1 MGGGHV
7 ITIGGL
13 DRLEG
18 KIKCI
23 VSQLGMV
30 ITSDLLKHVGAPEL
44 KEINNLEKLRV
55 TGSTKQPISQDDKDM
70 LEGLDGYPNLVKLN
84 RYRALDFAQLVS
96 VPTLILEAS
105 DEELWER
112 TQHGEKVYQIL
123 QNNGQKA
130 KYSLLD
136 GKHYDGYSEDKSFN
150 EGCSQAI
157 DWFKTYLQP

>member
-7 ITIGGL
+7 ITISGL

-23 VSQLGMV
+23 VSQLGMM
-30 ITSDLLKHVGAPEL
+30 ITSDLLKHVGAPES

-55 TGSTKQPISQDDKDM
+55 TGSTKQPISQDDKDL

-105 DEELWER
+105 DEELWDR
-112 TQHGEKVYQIL
+112 TQHGEKVFQIL
-123 QNNGQKA
+123 LNNGQKA

-157 DWFKTYLQP
+157 DWFKAYLQP

>member
-23 VSQLGMV
+23 VSQLGMM
-30 ITSDLLKHVGAPEL
+30 ITSDLLKHVGAPEF
-44 KEINNLEKLRV
+44 KEIDKLERLRV
-55 TGSTKQPISQDDKDM
+55 TGNSEQPITQDDKDI

-84 RYRALDFAQLVS
+84 RYRALDFAPLVL

-105 DEELWER
+105 DEELWDR
-112 TQHGEKVYQIL
+112 TQHGEKVYQTL
-123 QNNGQKA
+123 QNNGVKT
-130 KYSLLD
+130 KYSLLN

-157 DWFKTYLQP
+157 NWFKTHLQP